1 MIVTLLLI
9 DDNLNMA
16 MLSYCCSH
24 YCCFCFVSLMSS
36 SHDDHHPSELT
47 LMTCLVQGLAFGPL
61 ANPMSSSVFSYLG
74 NTFFLTASLLQNK
87 HH

>member
-1 MIVTLLLI
+1 MTVTLSLI

-24 YCCFCFVSLMSS
+24 YCCVSLSS
-36 SHDDHHPSELT
+36 SHNHDHHPLELT
-47 LMTCLVQGLAFGPL
+47 LMTCLVQGLAFDPL